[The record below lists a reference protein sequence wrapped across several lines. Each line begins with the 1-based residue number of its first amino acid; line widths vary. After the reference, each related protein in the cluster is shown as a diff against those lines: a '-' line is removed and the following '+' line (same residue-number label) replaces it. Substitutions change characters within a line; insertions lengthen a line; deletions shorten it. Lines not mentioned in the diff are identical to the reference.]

1 MKPID
6 FTQTN
11 KTLTRPRNTTD
22 DECGPLQVY
31 SDGQQCVSCWR
42 PTFRER
48 LSILLFGK
56 VWLFVWSGETQPPV
70 ALAGA
75 RSPFRKEKP

>member
-1 MKPID
+1 MKPIV
-6 FTQTN
+6 FTQVN
-11 KTLTRPRNTTD
+11 RTLTRPQNMTD
-22 DECGPLQVY
+22 DECGPIQVY

-48 LSILLFGK
+48 LSVLLFGK

-70 ALAGA
+70 ALAGV
-75 RSPFRKEKP
+75 RSPFKKG